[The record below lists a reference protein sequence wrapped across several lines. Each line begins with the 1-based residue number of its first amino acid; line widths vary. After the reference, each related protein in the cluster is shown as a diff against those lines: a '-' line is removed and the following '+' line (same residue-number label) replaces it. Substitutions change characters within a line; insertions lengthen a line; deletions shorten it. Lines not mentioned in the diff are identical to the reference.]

1 VLAGLMVYAMAP
13 STIAADIE
21 RPSRSVR
28 ILKGKTSTESVGNR
42 ASVPISCIAVRKLS
56 RAASLAA
63 ATATLALAVP
73 GGISAAQVIAP
84 NPDLKALVSQA
95 KQLEFQINSLSEQYD
110 GLRIQLTRAK
120 ANAKIAQQAASRGQ
134 AALAVGQQA
143 IAQLAAANY
152 MNSGLDPTF
161 QALTSGDPGQFLSQA
176 SAIAEMD
183 QSSGVMV
190 STLSH
195 QVEQALRDKET
206 AQQQI
211 TAVNALEQQM
221 DGKKKLIL
229 AKIDKVNS
237 AAMKQAMTIFEQT
250 GQYPKVTIPT
260 ANTVG
265 AQALQ
270 AAISRLGDPYVWGA
284 AGPGQFDCSGLVM
297 WAYAQVGIAL
307 PHYTGSQWNSG
318 VHVSRNDLEPGD
330 LVFFFPNISHVGMYI
345 GNGMMINAPNFGEDV
360 KVEPVFWNNFVGAVR
375 IA

>member
-1 VLAGLMVYAMAP
+1 M
-13 STIAADIE
+13 
-21 RPSRSVR
+21 
-28 ILKGKTSTESVGNR
+28 
-42 ASVPISCIAVRKLS
+42 RKLS

-120 ANAKIAQQAASRGQ
+120 ANAKIAQEAASRGQ

-161 QALTSGDPGQFLSQA
+161 QALTSGDPGHFLSQA

-190 STLSH
+190 STLSQ
-195 QVEQALRDKET
+195 QVGQALRDKQT

-211 TAVNALEQQM
+211 AAVSALENQM
-221 DGKKKLIL
+221 NGKKKLIL

-237 AAMKQAMTIFEQT
+237 AAMKQAMNIFEQT

-270 AAISRLGDPYVWGA
+270 AAITRLGYPYIWGA
-284 AGPGQFDCSGLVM
+284 AGPTSFDCSGLVM
-297 WAYAQVGIAL
+297 WAYQQVGISL
-307 PHYTGSQWNSG
+307 PHFTVSQYNSG
-318 VHVSRNDLEPGD
+318 VHVARNDLEPGD
-330 LVFFFPNISHVGMYI
+330 LIFFFSNISHVGMYI
-345 GNGMMINAPNFGEDV
+345 GNGMMIDAPNFGEDV
-360 KVEPVFWNNFVGAVR
+360 KVQPIYWNEFVGAVR